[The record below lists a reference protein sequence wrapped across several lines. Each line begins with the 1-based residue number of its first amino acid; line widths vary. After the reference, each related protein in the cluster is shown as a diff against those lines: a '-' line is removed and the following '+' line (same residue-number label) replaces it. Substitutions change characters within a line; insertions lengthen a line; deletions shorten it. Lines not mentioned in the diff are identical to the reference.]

1 MIPLYCGFDQ
11 REAAAY
17 HVFCQSVIQTATSPV
32 AFYPLALK
40 LLPEYTETHTDG
52 SNQFIYS
59 RFLVP
64 FLQDY
69 RGWAIFA
76 DGDMLCRADIS
87 ELWAMRDQRYAVM
100 VAKHNYTSKAQRKY
114 IGTSLETHNAVYPR
128 KNWSSVMLWNCGHP
142 ANRILTP
149 KYVEEHSGRVLH
161 RFEHLH
167 DEQIGDLPRE
177 WNWLASEYE
186 HNPDAK
192 LVHYTLGVP
201 GMEHYKDCDHSAEW
215 HLTKQAV
222 NHIEA

>member
-1 MIPLYCGFDQ
+1 
-11 REAAAY
+11 
-17 HVFCQSVIQTATSPV
+17 VIQTATSPV

-100 VAKHNYTSKAQRKY
+100 VAKHNYSSKAQRKY

-128 KNWSSVMLWNCGHP
+128 KNWSSVMLWNCP
-142 ANRILTP
+142 APLRAP
-149 KYVEEHSGRVLH
+149 AR
-161 RFEHLH
+161 
-167 DEQIGDLPRE
+167 
-177 WNWLASEYE
+177 
-186 HNPDAK
+186 
-192 LVHYTLGVP
+192 
-201 GMEHYKDCDHSAEW
+201 
-215 HLTKQAV
+215 
-222 NHIEA
+222 